1 MSNLPRG
8 PADIPI
14 RAVTRGA
21 KLAALPLGMAGRATI
36 GLGKRIGGRPAEV
49 VAAEIQAR
57 TAEQIFKT
65 LGELKGGAMKFGQ
78 ALSIMEAALPEPMV
92 GPYRATLVKL
102 QESAPPL
109 PPRIVIDVMSTNLG
123 PQWRGLFAEFDTAAV
138 AAASVGQVHRAIWS
152 DGREVAVKIQYP
164 GAGEALLGDLNQ
176 ISRLARVFGGLA
188 PGLDIK
194 PLIAELKDR
203 VAEELD
209 YGLEAQSQRAF
220 AEAFAGDPD
229 IAIPAVVHQS
239 GKVLITEWMDGTP
252 LSKIITESDQAQRDR
267 AGELYHRF
275 LLSGPGRAGLLHA
288 DPHPGNF
295 RMLPDGRL
303 GVLDFGAVNHLP
315 EGLPPAVGVLLAMAL
330 SGDAQGVAD
339 GLRSEGFLKPSITIE
354 ADKLLGYL
362 LPFLEP
368 VTTEHFRFSRAW
380 LRAQG
385 TRVGDPR
392 SASYYTGLQLN
403 LPPRYLLL
411 HRVWIGAIGVLCQL
425 EAAGNWRAQLAEV
438 LPGGE
443 ALREGL

>member
-1 MSNLPRG
+1 M
-8 PADIPI
+8 
-14 RAVTRGA
+14 TRGA

-78 ALSIMEAALPEPMV
+78 ALSIMEAALPEPLV
-92 GPYRATLVKL
+92 APYRATLVKL

-109 PPRIVIDVMSTNLG
+109 PPRIVLDVMSTNLG
-123 PQWRGLFAEFDTAAV
+123 PQWRGRFAEFDTAAV

-209 YGLEAQSQRAF
+209 YGLEAQSQRGF
-220 AEAFAGDPD
+220 AAAFAGDPD
-229 IAIPAVVHQS
+229 IAIPAVVHQD
-239 GKVLITEWMDGTP
+239 GKVLVTEWMDGTP
-252 LSKIITESDQAQRDR
+252 LSAVINDADQDLRDR

-275 LLSGPGRAGLLHA
+275 LLSGPGRAGMLHA

-295 RMLPDGRL
+295 RMLADGRL

-315 EGLPPAVGVLLAMAL
+315 GGLPPAVGTLLAMAL
-330 SGDAQGVAD
+330 GGDAQGVSD
-339 GLRSEGFLKPSITIE
+339 GLRTEGFLKTSISIDP
-354 ADKLLGYL
+354 DKLLAYL

-392 SASYYTGLQLN
+392 SGSYYTGLQLN

-425 EAAGNWRAQLAEV
+425 EAAGYWREQLAQI

-443 ALREGL
+443 VLREQD